1 MQDDTI
7 SYSMGIWLKSDKKHG
22 PWNAISNV
30 GLSQL
35 DIPSRME
42 QKQKQADILSTQ
54 PKVEV
59 LEDSRKGKGS

>member
-7 SYSMGIWLKSDKKHG
+7 SYSMGIWLNSDKKHD
-22 PWNAISNV
+22 PWNDISIV

-42 QKQKQADILSTQ
+42 QKQKQPDTLSTQ
-54 PKVEV
+54 PKAGSFK
-59 LEDSRKGKGS
+59 DSRKG